1 MSTQDDRSP
10 TPPSPPSPPRPPD
23 DASTTPSTPST
34 PFDPDTLPPHLR
46 AKLDRISGIRWRM
59 LASIDRR
66 RTARLA
72 AEAEAARAAP
82 QNDEAAGAADSQRS
96 ATRPARGM
104 PV

>member
-10 TPPSPPSPPRPPD
+10 TPPSTPD
-23 DASTTPSTPST
+23 DASTTPSTPSTPST

-46 AKLDRISGIRWRM
+46 AKLDRISAIRWRI
-59 LASIDRR
+59 LAIIDEA

-72 AEAEAARAAP
+72 AEAEAARAAQ
-82 QNDEAAGAADSQRS
+82 QNNEAAGAADSQRS

>member
-1 MSTQDDRSP
+1 MSTQDDQPASE
-10 TPPSPPSPPRPPD
+10 PD
-23 DASTTPSTPST
+23 DVSTTPST

-46 AKLDRISGIRWRM
+46 AKLDRISAIRWRM

-66 RTARLA
+66 RTARLT

>member
-10 TPPSPPSPPRPPD
+10 TPPSTPD
-23 DASTTPSTPST
+23 DASTTPTT

-46 AKLDRISGIRWRM
+46 AKLDRISAIRWRI
-59 LASIDRR
+59 LEIIDRQ

-72 AEAEAARAAP
+72 AEAEAARAAQ

>member
-10 TPPSPPSPPRPPD
+10 TPPSPPGTPN
-23 DASTTPSTPST
+23 DASPTPST
-34 PFDPDTLPPHLR
+34 PFDPDTLPSHLR

-59 LASIDRR
+59 LESIALHEEQD
-66 RTARLA
+66 AA
-72 AEAEAARAAP
+72 GAEAEAARAAQ
-82 QNDEAAGAADSQRS
+82 QNNEAAGAADSQRS

>member
-10 TPPSPPSPPRPPD
+10 TPPSPPSPPRTPD

-59 LASIDRR
+59 LESIALHEEQD
-66 RTARLA
+66 A

-96 ATRPARGM
+96 AT
-104 PV
+104 

>member
-1 MSTQDDRSP
+1 MSTQDDQPASE
-10 TPPSPPSPPRPPD
+10 TD
-23 DASTTPSTPST
+23 DASPTPST

>member
-10 TPPSPPSPPRPPD
+10 TPPIPPSPPD
-23 DASTTPSTPST
+23 DASPTPST

-46 AKLDRISGIRWRM
+46 AKLDRISAIRWRM

-72 AEAEAARAAP
+72 AEAEAARTAQ

-96 ATRPARGM
+96 ATRSARGM

>member
-10 TPPSPPSPPRPPD
+10 SPPSPPGPPD
-23 DASTTPSTPST
+23 DASTTPST

-46 AKLDRISGIRWRM
+46 AKLDRISTIRWRI
-59 LASIDRR
+59 LEIIDRR

-72 AEAEAARAAP
+72 AEAEAARAAQ

>member
-1 MSTQDDRSP
+1 MSTQNDRSS
-10 TPPSPPSPPRPPD
+10 TPPRTPD
-23 DASTTPSTPST
+23 DASTTPST

-46 AKLDRISGIRWRM
+46 AKLDRISAIRWRI
-59 LASIDRR
+59 LEIIDWQRA
-66 RTARLA
+66 ARLA

>member
-10 TPPSPPSPPRPPD
+10 TPPSTPD
-23 DASTTPSTPST
+23 DASPTPSTPSTPST

-46 AKLDRISGIRWRM
+46 AKLDRISAIRWRM
-59 LASIDRR
+59 LDIIDRR
-66 RTARLA
+66 RTERLA

-96 ATRPARGM
+96 AT
-104 PV
+104 